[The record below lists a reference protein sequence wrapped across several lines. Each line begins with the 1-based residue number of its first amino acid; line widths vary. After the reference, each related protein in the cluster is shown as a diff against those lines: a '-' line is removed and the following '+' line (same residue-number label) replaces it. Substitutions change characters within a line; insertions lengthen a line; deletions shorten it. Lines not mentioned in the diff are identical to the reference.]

1 MRACARAST
10 TSDGKLEFVVSGCAV
25 LRSLPA
31 SKLHNEFLVLAVE
44 HGSGGTTA
52 MCRRCKQRH
61 RPPLDVS
68 CLTSYTGILPFA
80 QVSAFKV
87 HDAGPDGAK
96 NVHSSD

>member
-1 MRACARAST
+1 MRACARASTT

-31 SKLHNEFLVLAVE
+31 SKLHNEFLVFAVE

-52 MCRRCKQRH
+52 ICRCKQGH

-87 HDAGPDGAK
+87 HDARA
-96 NVHSSD
+96 